1 MLPQS
6 YMKVSVI
13 VPVRDEEQ
21 SIGRLID
28 GLLQQTR
35 LPDEIVIT
43 DGGSLDRTTDIIE
56 SYIKQGAPIRLIRAG
71 AALPGRGRNLAVA
84 AARFDWLGFI
94 DAGLHPAEDWL
105 EALIK
110 RAQQHES
117 IDVVYGS
124 VTPITDTFFKECAAI
139 AYVIPPAIRN
149 GVQVRQRFIASALLR
164 RSAWEAVNGF
174 PEHLRSAEDLV
185 FIDRVDEAGFRFV
198 HEPQANAYWELRPTF
213 GTTFHRFLV
222 YSRNNILAGLWR
234 RWQKTILSRYLVL
247 SVLAVVIA
255 LIQPRWLWVPFVLW
269 VAMLAA
275 RAVVSIWRNRFSYP
289 ASLSRNLKRLPVL
302 IFLIAVLDS
311 ASLLGSIQW
320 LFLDWFHGS
329 RKTPV
334 EAGNGA

>member
-1 MLPQS
+1 MR
-6 YMKVSVI
+6 VSVI

-21 SIGRLID
+21 SVGRLID

-43 DGGSLDRTTDIIE
+43 DGGSLDRTTEIIE
-56 SYIKQGAPIRLIRAG
+56 TYIEQGAPIKLIRAG
-71 AALPGRGRNLAVA
+71 AALPGRARNLGVA

-94 DAGLHPAEDWL
+94 DAGIWPAEDWL
-105 EALIK
+105 ETLIK
-110 RAQQHES
+110 RAQQHDS

-124 VTPITDTFFKECAAI
+124 MQPITDTFFKECAAI
-139 AYVIPPAIRN
+139 AYVIPPTVRN
-149 GVQVRQRFIASALLR
+149 GVTVRPRFIVSSLFR

-185 FIDRVDEAGFRFV
+185 FIDRVDAAGFRFV
-198 HEPQANAYWELRPTF
+198 YEPQANVYWELRPTF
-213 GTTFHRFLV
+213 ASTFHRFLV
-222 YSRNNILAGLWR
+222 YSRHNILAGLWR

-247 SVLAVVIA
+247 ALLAVAIA
-255 LIQPRWLWVPFVLW
+255 LIQPRWLWVPFAVW

-275 RAVVSIWRNRFSYP
+275 RAMVSIWRNRFCYP
-289 ASLSRNLKRLPVL
+289 ASLSRNVRRGLLL
-302 IFLIAVLDS
+302 ISLIAVLDI
-311 ASLLGSIQW
+311 AAILGSIQW
-320 LFLDWFHGS
+320 LFLDWFHWS